1 MLSFHRFDSPIPT
14 NTILVVDDEPFV
26 RAVVARQLEAAGFD
40 VIEAENGADAV
51 TQCFRHQTAI
61 IGMVLDLM
69 MPESR
74 GEVALSIIR
83 GVAPELPV
91 IVATGTEPESDVR
104 YRPVGEPEVTVLIKP
119 LEGALLVRELRRLI
133 DGE

>member
-1 MLSFHRFDSPIPT
+1 MLPFHLYSSPTPP

-26 RAVVARQLEAAGFD
+26 RAVVARQLQAAGFE

-51 TQCFRHQTAI
+51 TQFFRHQTTI
-61 IGMVLDLM
+61 VGMVLDIM

-83 GVAPELPV
+83 GVAPNLPV
-91 IVATGTEPESDVR
+91 IVATGTEPEADVR

-119 LEGALLVRELRRLI
+119 LEGSTLVRELRRLI

>member
-1 MLSFHRFDSPIPT
+1 MFPLHHFEPPMIP
-14 NTILVVDDEPFV
+14 NTVLIVDDEPFV
-26 RAVVARQLEAAGFD
+26 RAVVARQLTTAGFD
-40 VIEAENGADAV
+40 VVEAGNGADAV
-51 TQCFRHQTAI
+51 TQFFRHQPMVV
-61 IGMVLDLM
+61 GMVLDLM

-83 GVAPELPV
+83 GVAPNLPV
-91 IVATGTEPESDVR
+91 IVATGTQPDADVR

-119 LEGALLVRELRRLI
+119 LDGSTLVRELRRLI